1 MTVIM
6 GATFV
11 GGVVIAADTLLH
23 DPNTMDKVMN
33 SAKTMSIGN
42 RVVIAQAGEFT
53 GTYCVWEELRAL
65 DPASV
70 TPEAVVDCIRR
81 HAGAIHAERAKTGKE
96 LKTWYLVGGFGDGGI
111 PILFS
116 IAIHQDDVKRHV
128 GDGQIIAIGTL
139 PDATDRA
146 TQAVRASLKPMSN
159 VAMLDEWVRRVV
171 ADEAAASPKAVGF
184 PATLLVVRPD
194 VMIDAQV
201 EERGVHDSRLEGF
214 FA

>member
-11 GGVVIAADTLLH
+11 GGVAIAADTLLH
-23 DPNTMDKVMN
+23 DPNTMDKVMS
-33 SAKTMSIGN
+33 SAKTLAIGN
-42 RVVIAQAGEFT
+42 RVAIAQAGEFT
-53 GTYCVWEELRAL
+53 GTYRVWEELQKL

-70 TPEAVVDCIRR
+70 TPEIVVDCIRR
-81 HAGAIHAERAKTGKE
+81 NAGAIHAERSKTDKE
-96 LKTWYLVGGFGDGGI
+96 LKTWYLVGGIGDGGSPVI
-111 PILFS
+111 YS
-116 IAIHQDDVKRHV
+116 IAIDEDDVKPHV

-146 TQAVRASLKPMSN
+146 TQAVLASLKPMSN
-159 VAMLDEWVRRVV
+159 VAMLDEWVRKVV
-171 ADEAAASPKAVGF
+171 ADEAAASPKTVGF

-194 VMIDAQV
+194 VMINAQV
-201 EERGVHDSRLEGF
+201 DETGTHDSRLEGF